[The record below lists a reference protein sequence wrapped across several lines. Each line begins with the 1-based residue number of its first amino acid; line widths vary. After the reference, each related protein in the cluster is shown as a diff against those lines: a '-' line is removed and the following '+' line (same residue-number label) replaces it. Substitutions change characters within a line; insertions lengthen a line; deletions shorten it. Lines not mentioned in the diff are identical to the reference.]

1 MDPRQPLAVDA
12 PQALA
17 VHGDGLLT
25 CRQVQLRPPS
35 QRRLE
40 GGQVEP
46 DEDPVEGGLVGV
58 RHKIVMRQEVV
69 VEGLGGGE
77 KKRYPLGDGR
87 ANARTPLEGTDGQNE
102 AVR

>member
-46 DEDPVEGGLVGV
+46 DEDPVEGGLVGLAQ
-58 RHKIVMRQEVV
+58 RMK
-69 VEGLGGGE
+69 GE
-77 KKRYPLGDGR
+77 SSNPRK
-87 ANARTPLEGTDGQNE
+87 
-102 AVR
+102 